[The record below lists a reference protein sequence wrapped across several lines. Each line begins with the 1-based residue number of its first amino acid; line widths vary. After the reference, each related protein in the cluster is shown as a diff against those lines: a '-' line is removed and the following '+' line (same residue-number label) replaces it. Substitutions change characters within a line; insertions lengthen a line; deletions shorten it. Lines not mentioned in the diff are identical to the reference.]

1 MFRRQRLT
9 EIILIPIIEATVSI
23 LKTLWL
29 KSSLLKEIEKIA
41 KIDEPNILRKS
52 GKVTLDRY
60 VCSSSLNP
68 PFLLQYKP
76 SSFRT

>member
-41 KIDEPNILRKS
+41 KIDELNILRKL
-52 GKVTLDRY
+52 GKVTLD
-60 VCSSSLNP
+60 
-68 PFLLQYKP
+68 FKFK
-76 SSFRT
+76 SSFFITI